1 MAVRYEKVEALR
13 EKENAIIASI
23 LNAIQDQLDILH
35 KETHAR
41 LEETGCWDA
50 EVQNDYARKW
60 ISIQDLHLK
69 ILCRY
74 PNSYL
79 VEDTVDTC
87 EKEEAISLEEDVNV
101 NEEIVSLEVDMRV
114 EEDSSMS
121 TACIIGEEHFSEA
134 ANLSREEKKD
144 SVDNKKH
151 ESLSE
156 VNAKLEQKL
165 VSQDESSGQDWKAT
179 ADNTQNLGGTGVVFM
194 ASGSEKP
201 KEGLQIVSI
210 HFQDDLMITN
220 LKEKELEDK
229 KNNLSAGMWRFYI
242 LPFNIHMIGVL
253 GVRSYVKMYSGS
265 RNGLNPDQQVEL
277 ARLIDRHLTCF
288 STSPTDLGRTSILQ
302 HEIGSGDAQSENHHV
317 DHF

>member
-121 TACIIGEEHFSEA
+121 TAYIIGEEHFSEA

-165 VSQDESSGQDWKAT
+165 VSQDESSGHDWKAT
-179 ADNTQNLGGTGVVFM
+179 ADNTQNSGGIGVMFM
-194 ASGSEKP
+194 ASRSEKP

-229 KNNLSAGMWRFYI
+229 KNNLSPGMWRFYI

-265 RNGLNPDQQVEL
+265 CNGLNPDQQVEL
-277 ARLIDRHLTCF
+277 PRLIDRHLTCF

-302 HEIGSGDAQSENHHV
+302 HEIGSGMHSQKIST
-317 DHF
+317 

>member
-1 MAVRYEKVEALR
+1 MAMRYEKVEALR

-23 LNAIQDQLDILH
+23 LNVIQDQLDILH

-41 LEETGCWDA
+41 LEDTGCWDA

-134 ANLSREEKKD
+134 ANLSREEKKN
-144 SVDNKKH
+144 SLDNKEH

-165 VSQDESSGQDWKAT
+165 VSQDENSGQDNWKAT
-179 ADNTQNLGGTGVVFM
+179 ADNTQNSGGTGVVFM
-194 ASGSEKP
+194 ASRSEKP
-201 KEGLQIVSI
+201 KEGLQIVPIS
-210 HFQDDLMITN
+210 FQDDLMITYQ
-220 LKEKELEDK
+220 KEKELEDK
-229 KNNLSAGMWRFYI
+229 KNNLSPGMWRVYI
-242 LPFNIHMIGVL
+242 LPFNIHMIGVP
-253 GVRSYVKMYSGS
+253 GVRSYVKTYNGS
-265 RNGLNPDQQVEL
+265 CNGLNPEQQVEL
-277 ARLIDRHLTCF
+277 TRLIDRYLTCF
-288 STSPTDLGRTSILQ
+288 STSPTDLGRTSPSRPLLN
-302 HEIGSGDAQSENHHV
+302 G
-317 DHF
+317 F

>member
-1 MAVRYEKVEALR
+1 MRYEKVEALR

-23 LNAIQDQLDILH
+23 LNVIQDQLDILH

-79 VEDTVDTC
+79 VEDILDTC

-144 SVDNKKH
+144 SVDKKH

-156 VNAKLEQKL
+156 VTAKLEQKL

-179 ADNTQNLGGTGVVFM
+179 ADNTQNSGGTGVVFM

-201 KEGLQIVSI
+201 KEGLQIVPISS
-210 HFQDDLMITN
+210 QDDLMITYQ
-220 LKEKELEDK
+220 KEKELEDK
-229 KNNLSAGMWRFYI
+229 KNNLSPGMWRVYI

-302 HEIGSGDAQSENHHV
+302 HEIGSGDAHIAQPENHHV